1 MSVKV
6 RVKRGKLYLDIYQGG
21 VRKWEKLGLELTKDK
36 VQNKEIMRLA
46 EICRSKRETQF
57 LTSAWDISD
66 PIAGK
71 ISLIKFMEDY
81 SKNYKTKSKN
91 VVDRCIKYLKEYS
104 IGGIQLVQI
113 TPKWVEG
120 FQDFLKAKDTL
131 SMGTVAFYVRILRSA
146 LNKAVAKEMI
156 LKNPANF
163 VQKIKAP
170 EPELIFLQF
179 DEVKSLANV
188 TIDDQY
194 GAEVRRAFLF
204 ACYTGLRVSD
214 LETLTWSKINTSP
227 WQILKSQEKTQQQI
241 FVPLHKDAQALI
253 NDGKK
258 HAADDLVF
266 NFSEHNRRTSYYY
279 LNEWAEK
286 AGLKKTVGWHTA
298 RRTFATMALEN
309 GADLLTVAKLLGHT
323 SLKNVTKYAK
333 VTDKLKVEAINALPA
348 IGV

>member
-21 VRKWEKLGLELTKDK
+21 VRKWEKLGLVLTKDK
-36 VQNKEIMRLA
+36 AQNKEIMRLA

-57 LTSAWDISD
+57 LTSAWDIND

-71 ISLIKFMEDY
+71 MSLIKFMEDY
-81 SKNYKTKSKN
+81 SKTYKIKSKN
-91 VVDRCIKYLKEYS
+91 VVDCCIKQLKKY
-104 IGGIQLVQI
+104 GGAGIQLVQI

-120 FQDFLKAKDTL
+120 FQDFLKANEDISL
-131 SMGTVAFYVRILRSA
+131 GTAAFYARILRSA

-156 LKNPANF
+156 IKNPANF

-170 EPELIFLQF
+170 EPEMLFLQF
-179 DEVKSLANV
+179 SEVKALAQI
-188 TIDDQY
+188 TFDDPY

-204 ACYTGLRVSD
+204 SCYTGLRISD
-214 LETLTWSKINTSP
+214 LEALTWAKINTNP
-227 WQILKSQEKTQQQI
+227 WQIQKNQEKTQQQI
-241 FVPLHKDAQALI
+241 YVPLHKDAQALI
-253 NDGKK
+253 NDDKK
-258 HAADDLVF
+258 HLPDELVF
-266 NFSEHNRRTSYYY
+266 NFSTHNRRTSYYY
-279 LNEWAEK
+279 LEDWAKK
-286 AGLKKTVGWHTA
+286 ADLNKAIGWHTA

-323 SLKNVTKYAK
+323 NLKHVTKYAK
-333 VTDKLKVEAINALPA
+333 VTDRLRVDAINALPE